1 MNLMQNNYFGYVYG
15 ESIDEIINECNLAK
29 NLEIIKDESIEKLIA
44 FVYEKGYSD
53 GRAWLHHST
62 DENGEYYKERDQ
74 ELRIGIYKEG

>member
-53 GRAWLHHST
+53 GRACYRYDL
-62 DENGEYYKERDQ
+62 ENIIKNHPD
-74 ELRIGIYKEG
+74 L

>member
-53 GRAWLHHST
+53 GRACYRHDLEKIIKNHP
-62 DENGEYYKERDQ
+62 D
-74 ELRIGIYKEG
+74 L